1 MTERID
7 LNGYPPRGLNRV
19 MAARWVGVGPT
30 KFDELVAD
38 KRMPQ
43 PKRVDGR
50 VIWDRYALDAY
61 FDQLSESVNLLDEA
75 IKKSRREGPAKA
87 AALAAESEKRFAK
100 LEEDRQKRADAA
112 QARKNKPA
120 PVVGDPSA

>member
-7 LNGYPPRGLNRV
+7 PNGYPPRGLDRIK
-19 MAARWVGVGPT
+19 AARWIGVSPS
-30 KFDELVAD
+30 KFDELVAN
-38 KRMPQ
+38 KRMPS
-43 PKRVDGR
+43 PKRLDGR
-50 VIWDRYALDAY
+50 VIWDRYVLDAY
-61 FDQLSESVNLLDEA
+61 FDQLSEFNNPFEEA
-75 IKKSRREGPAKA
+75 VEKARQQGPAKS

-120 PVVGDPSA
+120 PVVGDPLA